1 MCLVCI
7 EYSKQKLTP
16 KEAIRNLREM
26 KETVDDNHYKEV
38 YDKIYEDL
46 LVEEAE
52 ELWDSHYYELLGFG
66 D

>member
-16 KEAIRNLREM
+16 EEAIRNLNEM
-26 KETVDDNHYKEV
+26 KTIIDEAHFKEV
-38 YDKIYEDL
+38 YDKMLEAKLI
-46 LVEEAE
+46 EEAE
-52 ELWDSHYYELLGFG
+52 EFWNSHYYELLGFG